1 MDIRKYQFNIF
12 CLLLFPL
19 SATGQEWNKQ
29 DSLRLQQMLESDQEI
44 KINRKFIEK
53 VEQNMYSRKP
63 FVDFDP
69 TLPTLK
75 SSMIFSKPSIR
86 TYQTFLKPGSTF
98 LPTYSWLRIN
108 KNLVLHSKSNFAENS
123 SCFHIQSQI
132 EYNLSPKWSLNI
144 YGVQNLDTRKH
155 RGLPSE
161 VEDHVPYYF
170 THGKTGDSFH
180 NPAGIWKRHG
190 KLSRTS
196 LPGTDHSVH
205 QVHLHE
211 LQVYRGSQYSCHHHD
226 DLRCGDPVNEPDELK
241 EP

>member
-44 KINRKFIEK
+44 KINRKLIEK
-53 VEQNMYSRKP
+53 VEQKMYSRKP

-123 SCFHIQSQI
+123 SCFHISKILLARDSTAPTISHAAAMQGNTAQSHQAGFVRCCRKAIVCKIGRFIHQWQI
-132 EYNLSPKWSLNI
+132 SC
-144 YGVQNLDTRKH
+144 
-155 RGLPSE
+155 
-161 VEDHVPYYF
+161 
-170 THGKTGDSFH
+170 
-180 NPAGIWKRHG
+180 
-190 KLSRTS
+190 LSRQYRTKIVRQMRRQNFFCKTS
-196 LPGTDHSVH
+196 
-205 QVHLHE
+205 
-211 LQVYRGSQYSCHHHD
+211 
-226 DLRCGDPVNEPDELK
+226 
-241 EP
+241 